1 MEQMIGGVSHEEP
14 WGEAFQREGIASA
27 NSG

>member
-1 MEQMIGGVSHEEP
+1 MEQMIAEVSHEET

-27 NSG
+27 NSW